1 MATLEAALDYA
12 RLGWRVVPILAGSK
26 RPALTRWTEHAST
39 DEATIKGWWDG
50 HDDYGVGIATG
61 PSSGFWALDVDDFDS
76 LLDLEQRYEV
86 LPDTR
91 TSITGSGGYHFL
103 FRWPDDG
110 RDIRND
116 AGRRLGPGLDIRGD
130 GGQIVAPPTIH
141 PNGIAYQW
149 DAGTGDDIADA
160 PAWLLDLVCETP
172 AEATPPTAPSVPT
185 GDRPGDLWATA
196 TPWAELLGRD
206 GWELHHVGRDGEH
219 HWTRPGKDRREGTSA
234 TTGYKGSDVLKV
246 FTSSMRAAGLDEE
259 QTYTKLGYL
268 AATRFDG
275 DHSAAAAAL
284 VAAGWGDTRD
294 DPFDTEA
301 FRTSV
306 EALARRTLED
316 LPDIADTEGTDDG
329 QWQFIDLGPILDGSW
344 EPPRPTLL
352 TRDDGVGLVYP
363 GRVHSL
369 AGEPG
374 GGKTWVALHLAAA
387 VISNGGT
394 AMLIDYED
402 QPGSAVS
409 RLLALGVAP
418 DAIRERFTYVRP
430 DGPLIDRQGR
440 VAGHTMA
447 RLEAIG
453 ADVVIIDSIG
463 ESLAAEGLKP
473 NDDDAVAR
481 WFRLLP
487 RRLARAGSAVLG
499 VDHQA
504 KSKDDRGLWAI
515 GSQRKLAA
523 IDGAAYIAEVKVA
536 PTKTK
541 DGHLRIVCAKDR
553 HGTHQRGHTVADVHI
568 CTTDDGI
575 GVAVVAPAE
584 TFRPTGLMEK
594 VSRFLEETPTASTR
608 HILAG
613 VAGKDRHIRTALDVL
628 LAEGFVRS
636 ERGGHGGQQWSSREP
651 FRDPANPENATAA
664 PRPHRGPESG
674 PRLELDSEA
683 LRPHINRAR
692 PPRPTAAPPAGRG
705 DRGPTAAPPEQN
717 ATKDHETSHR
727 STAAPRPHR
736 GPASGPRS
744 DGRPRPRGPDPLR
757 SRGPAGQQSSLARDE
772 TGNDSQTTAAPTSDV
787 PISADPIDPID
798 DGPCDPFAPLDGQEL
813 L

>member
-76 LLDLEQRYEV
+76 LRDLEQRYEV

-141 PNGIAYQW
+141 PNGTAYQW

-284 VAAGWGDTRD
+284 AAQGWSSPSD
-294 DPFDTEA
+294 DPFDSPEFHASVAQLTE
-301 FRTSV
+301 
-306 EALARRTLED
+306 RTLEE
-316 LPDIADTEGTDDG
+316 LPDLADPDADNDDEGH
-329 QWQFIDLGPILDGSW
+329 WQFVDLDPILDGTFD
-344 EPPRPTLL
+344 PPVPTLL
-352 TRDDGVGLVYP
+352 PRTDGVCLLYA

-369 AGEPG
+369 TGEPG
-374 GGKTWVALHLAAA
+374 GGKTWIALHLIADTLTT
-387 VISNGGT
+387 GGT

-402 QPGSAVS
+402 TPASTVS
-409 RLLALGVAP
+409 RLRTLGVDDQAMR
-418 DAIRERFTYVRP
+418 DRFAYVRP

-447 RLEAIG
+447 RLEALA
-453 ADVVIIDSIG
+453 ADVVVIDSIG
-463 ESLAAEGLKP
+463 ESLAAEGFKP
-473 NDDDAVAR
+473 NDDDQVTR

-487 RRLARAGSAVLG
+487 RRLARNGSAVLG
-499 VDHQA
+499 LDHRA
-504 KSKDDRGLWAI
+504 KNKDDRGLWAI

-523 IDGAAYIAEVKVA
+523 IDGAAYVADVKVA
-536 PTKTK
+536 PTKTA
-541 DGHLRIVCAKDR
+541 DGHVRLICAKDR
-553 HGTHQRGHTVADVHI
+553 HGTHQRDHMVADVHI
-568 CTTDDGI
+568 RNLDG
-575 GVAVVAPAE
+575 GVRLHLAAPAT
-584 TFRPTGLMEK
+584 TFRPTVLMER
-594 VSRFLEETPTASTR
+594 VSRFLEETPTSSLRGVHRGVTGKNETLT
-608 HILAG
+608 LA
-613 VAGKDRHIRTALDVL
+613 LNSL
-628 LAEGFVRS
+628 LAEGYVRCDT
-636 ERGGHGGQQWSSREP
+636 GGRGGQQWSSVEP
-651 FRDPANPENATAA
+651 FRAPDDELAHLTHPVDNPEEGDRVP
-664 PRPHRGPESG
+664 PRPHRVPDAGDAVS
-674 PRLELDSEA
+674 D
-683 LRPHINRAR
+683 RPR
-692 PPRPTAAPPAGRG
+692 PPR
-705 DRGPTAAPPEQN
+705 
-717 ATKDHETSHR
+717 
-727 STAAPRPHR
+727 
-736 GPASGPRS
+736 
-744 DGRPRPRGPDPLR
+744 PDPLR
-757 SRGPAGQQSSLARDE
+757 SRGRTGTRSSPLEPQETPQARPPE
-772 TGNDSQTTAAPTSDV
+772 TDDTTH
-787 PISADPIDPID
+787 DPGVPID